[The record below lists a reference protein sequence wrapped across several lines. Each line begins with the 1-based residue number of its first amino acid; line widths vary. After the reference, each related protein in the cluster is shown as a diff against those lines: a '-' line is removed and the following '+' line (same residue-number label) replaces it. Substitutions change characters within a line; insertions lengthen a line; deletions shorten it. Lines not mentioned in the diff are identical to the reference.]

1 MLKSLFAA
9 ALLVGLATAPA
20 LSEDWTYTDG
30 TGQTV
35 TLDHIPNRIVMHAN
49 TAAGLIP
56 LGIRPIAIYVDTPVA
71 EDKSLQGLDL
81 TGIEIVGE
89 AWGQIDIE
97 KVAALKPD
105 LFLAEWW
112 PLDKAFSGLES
123 GAGSTNQQILK
134 LAPIT
139 GPTQGDSIVKLIADY
154 EVLAE
159 SLGATF
165 VDSDEE
171 IEKAAGLSVQE
182 IFERHGEPEFRR
194 GERRVIER
202 LLNGPPIVLATGGG
216 AYIDPATRAMMKE
229 KATTVWLRAELDLI
243 WKRVNRRDTRPLL
256 KRENPKQVL
265 ADLNAA
271 RSPIYAEA
279 DIVVDSGDQPAS
291 EAAKAIR
298 EKLGLA

>member
-1 MLKSLFAA
+1 MTAQSEAPDGGAEPAPGRLQRTIA
-9 ALLVGLATAPA
+9 LVGLMGVGK
-20 LSEDWTYTDG
+20 S
-30 TGQTV
+30 TV
-35 TLDHIPNRIVMHAN
+35 GR
-49 TAAGLIP
+49 
-56 LGIRPIAIYVDTPVA
+56 
-71 EDKSLQGLDL
+71 K
-81 TGIEIVGE
+81 
-89 AWGQIDIE
+89 
-97 KVAALKPD
+97 
-105 LFLAEWW
+105 
-112 PLDKAFSGLES
+112 
-123 GAGSTNQQILK
+123 
-134 LAPIT
+134 
-139 GPTQGDSIVKLIADY
+139 
-154 EVLAE
+154 LAE
-159 SLGATF
+159 SLGAPF

-216 AYIDPATRAMMKE
+216 AYIDPTTRALMKE

-279 DIVVDSGDQPAS
+279 DVVVDSGDQPAA
-291 EAAKAIR
+291 EAARAIC